1 MKFWHLYFWSVICLA
16 IAVCS
21 CSKSAKKDFYLG
33 GIMINEANH
42 DVWAT
47 SLINAGMNT
56 VSTTVYARQGK
67 WNNDN
72 IWWNEDEAAVES
84 EIIAAKK
91 QGLKV
96 VLILRV
102 LLDHY
107 FEENKFLWHGMVMPE
122 NDSLLQLW
130 FDHYAIFVKKWAVK
144 AERLGVDALCIGSEL
159 RALSG
164 TLTVDSIPPLLEYYF
179 NEEKQ
184 QEFIEKNNNFEERL
198 RANDLWVRGYG
209 NYDDLSLFLSD
220 KSAKN
225 RDWAMSVGKGAH
237 LGNLSAFNRTR
248 QMQDSLWREL
258 IWLTRQE
265 FKGEISYAANFDNY
279 YNVGFW
285 DALDFMSINAYF
297 PLRELGEELTLNNLR
312 SHWSQ
317 HLADITA
324 FQQRQVGKK
333 LPVVFTELGYTGR
346 SGCTFAPWEGF
357 GYSIVSKDETDSLL
371 VWDRQEV
378 DLQERALAV
387 SALREACYQDSLFE
401 LSGILYWKLT
411 SDTSLLKYEPF
422 GLSIAPGSTDE
433 LLTVLQTFVQNEVG
447 P

>member
-1 MKFWHLYFWSVICLA
+1 MKFWHCYFWSILF
-16 IAVCS
+16 IAFTAFG
-21 CSKSAKKDFYLG
+21 CSKSAKQDFYLG

-42 DVWAT
+42 DEWAT
-47 SLINAGMNT
+47 SLIEAGMNT

-72 IWWNEDEAAVES
+72 IWWNEEEAAVES

-122 NDSLLQLW
+122 NDSLIYLW
-130 FDHYAIFVKKWAVK
+130 FEHYAIFVEKWAVK
-144 AERLGVDALCIGSEL
+144 AEHLGVDALCIGSEL

-164 TLTVDSIPPLLEYYF
+164 TLPTDSIPPLLEYYL

-209 NYDDLSLFLSD
+209 NYEDLSAFLFD

-225 RDWAMSVGKGAH
+225 RAWAQSVGKGAH
-237 LGNLSAFNRTR
+237 LGSLSAFNRTR

-258 IWLTRQE
+258 IESTRQVYTG
-265 FKGEISYAANFDNY
+265 KISYAANFDNY
-279 YNVGFW
+279 HNVGFW
-285 DALDFMSINAYF
+285 DALDFMSVNAYF
-297 PLRELGEELTLNNLR
+297 PLRELGEELTTENLR
-312 SHWSQ
+312 HHWNM
-317 HLADITA
+317 HLNEMTS
-324 FQQRQVGKK
+324 FQQNKVGR
-333 LPVVFTELGYTGR
+333 LMPVMFTELGYTGR

-357 GYSIVSKDETDSLL
+357 GYSIVSKDDKDSLF

-378 DLQERALAV
+378 DLHERAMAV
-387 SALREACYQDSLFE
+387 SALQEACINDSLFDLE
-401 LSGILYWKLT
+401 GILYWKLT
-411 SDTSLLKYEPF
+411 SDSGLLQYEPF

-433 LLTVLQTFVQNEVG
+433 LLAALQSFIQH
-447 P
+447 